1 MKILTINKKHV
12 FVTFVMVVIFS
23 GLLVDPSIFGL
34 KNKDLHD
41 DFWLKKD
48 NILGIAELTTVIYS
62 LNVSSKY
69 VPIGT
74 SVSISAKYLLDYST
88 PGDGYAA
95 ISLKNE
101 IGDIVQ
107 TKTNFTKGLVTWNT
121 SFFLD
126 PISWSPGHEGENATV
141 ELEVCA
147 TDSTGEQVEY
157 KAVFF
162 MLIRSNITIIEDS
175 FEENITYGRIQ
186 EFNYTFL
193 NSQNNSIL
201 VTNHSFT
208 WQIIDS
214 ANITKVEGSNVTD
227 SAGIGNVM
235 INTTMLGVGNYLVKI
250 YVNQSDDYDSA
261 EYIQRFNILNQSTH
275 LECLLMNHG
284 VYVLTNYTSENATIQ
299 IKIAYYGEE
308 NYTLENFTVK
318 WTSSFDNDVISYVNS
333 GSILNITAP
342 SVPGV
347 YSITVSATKENYQ
360 VATEIVNI
368 NVLPRKLNIS
378 LSRDSFVIGENF
390 LNITVNDATSNCSI
404 TNTTL
409 MFYYEITI
417 EDSDFQ
423 VSGYMDTYA
432 GYFNLTI
439 KIPLKYSIYDWGT
452 LRIIYNATKE
462 GTQIFE
468 PYNFSFRIPID
479 NQKIN
484 QININ
489 NETELNITRGTYIVF
504 ILNLSSLEG
513 IDENISI
520 DIVYLN
526 ATIFNVTICNFS
538 AVEEVG
544 PISSDAFEL
553 GVCSISINIFAEDVL
568 VKQIDVLI
576 SVFSQTVLEVFVT
589 ISSD

>member
-1 MKILTINKKHV
+1 MMILTINKKHV
-12 FVTFVMVVIFS
+12 FVTFVMVVILS

-41 DFWLKKD
+41 DFWVEKD
-48 NILGIAELTTVIYS
+48 NILEIAELTTVIYS

-88 PGDGYAA
+88 PGDGYAT

-126 PISWSPGHEGENATV
+126 PISWSPGQEGENATV

-162 MLIRSNITIIEDS
+162 MVIRSNITIIEDS

-308 NYTLENFTVK
+308 NNTLENFTVK

-360 VATEIVNI
+360 VATEIVNV

-417 EDSDFQ
+417 ENSDFQ
-423 VSGYMDTYA
+423 VSGSMDTYA

>member
-1 MKILTINKKHV
+1 MMILTINKKHV
-12 FVTFVMVVIFS
+12 FVTFVMVVILS

-41 DFWLKKD
+41 DFWVEKD
-48 NILGIAELTTVIYS
+48 NILEIAELTTVIYS

-126 PISWSPGHEGENATV
+126 PISWSPGQEGENATV

-162 MLIRSNITIIEDS
+162 MVIRSNITIIEDS

-235 INTTMLGVGNYLVKI
+235 INTTVLGVGNYLVKI

-308 NYTLENFTVK
+308 NNTLENFTVK

-360 VATEIVNI
+360 VATEIVNV

-417 EDSDFQ
+417 ENSDFQ
-423 VSGYMDTYA
+423 VSGSMDTYA